1 MITGSQLAKI
11 QFEEETFLTPSRK
24 DLKLRAYTQTELI
37 EFMAN
42 IHNQMWKT
50 TGKKKRVML
59 QLIIEDLSVIYK
71 MTV

>member
-11 QFEEETFLTPSRK
+11 KYEDEIFFTPSQK
-24 DLKLRAYTQTELI
+24 DLKLKAYTQTELTEFI
-37 EFMAN
+37 EN
-42 IHNQMWKT
+42 ISNLMWKT

-59 QLIIEDLSVIYK
+59 KLIIEDLTVLYK